1 MSDLSAAFLFGVA
14 AITFGFAGLCIV
26 AHNVSLRREQLRGRV
41 DLLAFGRR
49 AVARA
54 TGRSRTAEPASLLT
68 SSILHGEQLEFA
80 RFLTKLRL
88 PTTYAPQVFLVVRLV
103 VAVALAAILPLLAYR
118 YGGVRKPALL
128 ALAALFGAL
137 LGVYV
142 PQKMASR
149 SATNR
154 KRAISRGLPDA
165 IELLVIAVEAGLS
178 LEDAMNRIVGE
189 LRASQPEVAEE
200 LAITGADL
208 RMLPNREDALR
219 RLADRLDMPSV
230 SSVVSTLSQTLKYG
244 TPLAQALRVVS
255 AELRN
260 DALVRLEEQ
269 ANRMPVLLTIPMIL
283 FILPSLFLV
292 IGGPAFLTVLDV
304 FSRWHH

>member
-14 AITFGFAGLCIV
+14 AITFGLAGLLIV
-26 AHNVSLRREQLRGRV
+26 AHNVTLRREQLRGRV
-41 DLLAFGRR
+41 DLLAVGRR

-54 TGRSRTAEPASLLT
+54 TGRARPAEEVSLLT
-68 SSILHGEQLEFA
+68 SSVLHGEQLEFA
-80 RFLTKLRL
+80 RLLGKLRVS
-88 PTTYAPQVFLVVRLV
+88 PTYAPQLFLAVRVVL
-103 VAVALAAILPLLAYR
+103 ALGLAAGLAFAAYR
-118 YGGVRKPALL
+118 YGEVRKPALL
-128 ALAALFGAL
+128 ALAALFGGL
-137 LGVYV
+137 LGVWI
-142 PQKMASR
+142 PQRMASR

-178 LEDAMNRIVGE
+178 LEDGMNRIVGE
-189 LRASQPEVAEE
+189 LRASQPEVSEE

-292 IGGPAFLTVLDV
+292 IGGPAFLTVIDV
-304 FSRWHH
+304 FTRWHH